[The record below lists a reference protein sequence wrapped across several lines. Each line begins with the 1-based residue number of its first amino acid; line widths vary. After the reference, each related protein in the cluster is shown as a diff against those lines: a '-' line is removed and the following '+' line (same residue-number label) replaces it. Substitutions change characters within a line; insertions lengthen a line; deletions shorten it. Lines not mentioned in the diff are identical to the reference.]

1 MTISKEE
8 VLHVARLA
16 RLELSEDEV
25 EEYTMQLSRI
35 LEYINKLKTLPSDG
49 VPPTSHVLGL
59 ENVFRKDE
67 AREWLSQETALSNAP
82 DAAGGLFKVPK
93 IKES

>member
-1 MTISKEE
+1 MAISREE

-16 RLELSEDEV
+16 RLELSEKEV
-25 EEYTMQLSRI
+25 EGYTRQLSRI
-35 LEYINKLKTLPSDG
+35 LEYINKLKALPTEG
-49 VPPTSHVLGL
+49 VPATSHVLGL
-59 ENVFRKDE
+59 ENVVRKDE
-67 AREWLSQETALSNAP
+67 ARQGLSQEDALSNAP

>member
-1 MTISKEE
+1 MAISREE

-16 RLELSEDEV
+16 RLRLSEKEV
-25 EEYTMQLSRI
+25 AGYTRQLSRI
-35 LEYINKLKTLPSDG
+35 LEYINKLDGLPTEG

-59 ENVFRKDE
+59 ENVARKDE
-67 AREWLSQETALSNAP
+67 ARQGLSQEEALSNAP

>member
-1 MTISKEE
+1 MAISREE

-16 RLELSEDEV
+16 RLELGEDEI
-25 EEYTMQLSRI
+25 EAYTRQLSRI
-35 LEYINKLKTLPSDG
+35 LEHINKLRALDTEG

-59 ENVFRKDE
+59 ENVLRKDE
-67 AREWLSQETALSNAP
+67 ARQGLSREAALSNAP
-82 DAAGGLFKVPK
+82 DAAGGLFRVPK